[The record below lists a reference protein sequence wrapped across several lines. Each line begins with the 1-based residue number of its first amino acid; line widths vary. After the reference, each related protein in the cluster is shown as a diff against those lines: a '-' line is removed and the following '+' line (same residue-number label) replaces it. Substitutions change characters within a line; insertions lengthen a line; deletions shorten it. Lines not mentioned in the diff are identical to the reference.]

1 MQPVR
6 QRGTRTHIVVFRLVT
21 IQRER
26 GVASGLTRESGTLTW
41 ESRRVKRELDYI
53 AFPMG
58 NFSFDCLLDRA
69 VTRGNGLL
77 GCQWRPFYC
86 ARTLE
91 EPLGVLCLAQDL

>member
-1 MQPVR
+1 MGKSESQE
-6 QRGTRTHIVVFRLVT
+6 RTH
-21 IQRER
+21 
-26 GVASGLTRESGTLTW
+26 
-41 ESRRVKRELDYI
+41 YI

-77 GCQWRPFYC
+77 GWQWRPFYC

-91 EPLGVLCLAQDL
+91 EPLGVSCVVSCPGSINDARRH